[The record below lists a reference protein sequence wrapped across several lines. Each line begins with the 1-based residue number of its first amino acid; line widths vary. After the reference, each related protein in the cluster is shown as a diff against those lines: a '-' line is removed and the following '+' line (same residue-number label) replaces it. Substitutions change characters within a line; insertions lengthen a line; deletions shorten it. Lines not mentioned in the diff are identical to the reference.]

1 MKVLLFNCHGQQKI
15 NPSFFSV
22 PINKSVTFLSK
33 EGKTLSVDQV
43 KEFIDAVL
51 TQANL
56 DQAIVQSHSIEVDI
70 ALTPEQILDKYTS
83 LTIDKKNTTS
93 EVVQKIIQLQ
103 IDKIKEFLIQT
114 FTQHE
119 NITFIAPELTLKHD
133 DVTNGVVS
141 QITNYLKQ
149 KQFSAIGITIY
160 GDNQKIE
167 YDQLYLMCDVQQLIQ
182 NGKVDVIYVTP
193 SQHINPLSLSCY
205 LQNFSHA
212 YLVYNKITHNL
223 LEAFLDL
230 ETNHD
235 CVTNANQYVINN
247 PNCSLYDF
255 GQDNS
260 DIVIGACREFDSFD
274 FGYQI

>member
-1 MKVLLFNCHGQQKI
+1 M
-15 NPSFFSV
+15 
-22 PINKSVTFLSK
+22 
-33 EGKTLSVDQV
+33 SVDQV